1 MIYEQ
6 NCYNLNIK
14 YFDNLIE
21 INIKN
26 IPNKFIRF
34 KIYENILHFF
44 KLYKLNTLI
53 KYYDKEF
60 LICNELY
67 LKNVLRNYEYIRYM
81 NCSDFNRCKKFD
93 LIEVNDI
100 FICKSCNVI
109 FNKPFKI
116 IIICCRKNLLIENQI
131 SPHCKNCKKFVCI

>member
-21 INIKN
+21 VNIEN

-44 KLYKLNTLI
+44 KFYKLNISI

-60 LICNELY
+60 LICNELD
-67 LKNVLRNYEYIRYM
+67 LKNV
-81 NCSDFNRCKKFD
+81 FKK
-93 LIEVNDI
+93 LEI
-100 FICKSCNVI
+100 
-109 FNKPFKI
+109 
-116 IIICCRKNLLIENQI
+116 
-131 SPHCKNCKKFVCI
+131 